1 MGRILYHL
9 RNYTGAIQSLDKAL
23 SIDPTSVYALDGKGF
38 VLYQLGK
45 YSEALVSFD
54 KALKLD
60 PYADY
65 ILDEKA
71 MTLLKFGNYTGALST
86 LDTALTLSP
95 RDDDLFYNK
104 ALALIELGLHTHN
117 FGDLGVALENLDMA
131 LDINPD
137 NKEAQHMKA
146 SLTQLLTS
154 TYENITYGIRVQYP
168 SEWTVQESNALGIP
182 INIATFVSPT
192 GPDSKS
198 GVISNVVMPSSK
210 CFVQIF

>member
-1 MGRILYHL
+1 M
-9 RNYTGAIQSLDKAL
+9 
-23 SIDPTSVYALDGKGF
+23 
-38 VLYQLGK
+38 
-45 YSEALVSFD
+45 VSFD

-60 PYADY
+60 PYAHY
-65 ILDEKA
+65 ILDEKT

-86 LDTALTLSP
+86 LNAALTLNP

-146 SLTQLLTS
+146 SLTHLLTS
-154 TYENITYGIRVQYP
+154 TYEKKNNLWNK
-168 SEWTVQESNALGIP
+168 SSNSI
-182 INIATFVSPT
+182 
-192 GPDSKS
+192 
-198 GVISNVVMPSSK
+198 
-210 CFVQIF
+210 